1 MPYNYDKPF
10 SVEAFNKYWN
20 SLTITDDF
28 IFCRVFQDEALCK
41 EMLEILLD
49 VKIHHLEYPDAQKS
63 IKSSHSAKGIR
74 LDVFVQD
81 SNRVFDV
88 EIQNA
93 DKGDIPLRTRYY
105 HSTMDTSLLKKGNL
119 YTNLKESYV
128 IFLCKFDPLK
138 KGQPIYK
145 FQMRDEENPTTI
157 LGDKT
162 YTLLYNMS
170 DFAKLKE
177 GERKDFLNYLAH
189 GVRDS
194 SFTSKLEKRVS
205 EVKNDEDWRADYMTL
220 EMKFQEREREAVATA
235 TLAAREEGMQRGME
249 QGIAV
254 GREEGISLG
263 EQRGARQNALQTACN
278 LKNMGFPLDKIAKAT
293 GLSLE
298 EIKSL

>member
-1 MPYNYDKPF
+1 MPDNNENTF
-10 SVEAFNKYWN
+10 SIEEFNKYWN

-28 IFCRVFQDEALCK
+28 IFCKVFEDEELCK

-49 VKIHHLEYPDAQKS
+49 IKIHHLEYPDSQKGM
-63 IKSSHSAKGIR
+63 KSSHLSKGIR

-93 DKGDIPLRTRYY
+93 DEDNLPFRTRYY

-128 IFLCKFDPLK
+128 IFLCKFDPIN
-138 KGQPIYK
+138 KGKPVYH
-145 FQMRDEENPTTI
+145 FSMRDEQNPEI
-157 LGDKT
+157 KLGDKT
-162 YTLLYNMS
+162 HTILYNMC

-177 GERKDFLNYLAH
+177 GARKDFLNYLAH
-189 GVRDS
+189 GVKGS

-220 EMKFQEREREAVATA
+220 EMKFKERERKAVATA
-235 TLAAREEGMQRGME
+235 TLAAREEG
-249 QGIAV
+249 ISL
-254 GREEGISLG
+254 GREEGIQQG
-263 EQRGARQNALQTACN
+263 MQQGTHARNVEIARN
-278 LKNMGFPLDKIAKAT
+278 LRNMNMQASDIAKAT
-293 GLSLE
+293 GLTLE
-298 EIKSL
+298 EIEAL